1 MKINHLTDNVY
12 LLPCRVQARAKVARR
27 DAVDDM
33 LASYW
38 MYVNNMFCADSDN
51 YFDKFMQ
58 ARNTC
63 KRLRE
68 ET

>member
-1 MKINHLTDNVY
+1 MNNQLRDNIF
-12 LLPCRVQARAKVARR
+12 LLPRQVEARAKVARR

-38 MYVNNMFCADSDN
+38 MYVNNMFCKDSDN
-51 YFDKFMQ
+51 YFNKFME
-58 ARNTC
+58 ATDTC
-63 KRLRE
+63 KQLRE